1 MSMKIIALG
10 QQKGGVGKSS
20 SAIMLA
26 CRAAEIGDKTAILDM
41 DAEQATALKWFKK
54 RKSGSPH
61 VEVCE
66 AGQLGGQLSR
76 LREEG
81 YMWVFLDLP
90 GRSAPA
96 ANAGLVAADLI
107 LIPCRPVDTDIEP
120 SGATVQSALRAGKKY
135 SYLMNISPPH
145 RERARAKQVQ
155 AALRA
160 AGHPVA
166 DTIIVQSISIQDAMS
181 AGQGINEKS
190 PGSTSDME
198 YEELFAWIKE
208 TVK

>member
-1 MSMKIIALG
+1 MKIIALG

-26 CRAAEIGDKTAILDM
+26 CQAVALEEKTAILDM
-41 DAEQATALKWFKK
+41 DTEQATALKWFNK

-66 AGQLGGQLSR
+66 AGRLDEHLSQLR
-76 LREEG
+76 NEG
-81 YMWVFLDLP
+81 YAWVFLDLP

-96 ANAGLVAADLI
+96 ANAGLVASDLI

-120 SGATVQSALRAGKKY
+120 SGATVQSALRAGRKY

-166 DTIIVQSISIQDAMS
+166 DTIIVQSVGIQDAMAS
-181 AGQGINEKS
+181 GGGINERS
-190 PGSTSDME
+190 PGSTSDQE
-198 YEELFAWIKE
+198 YAELFAWIKE